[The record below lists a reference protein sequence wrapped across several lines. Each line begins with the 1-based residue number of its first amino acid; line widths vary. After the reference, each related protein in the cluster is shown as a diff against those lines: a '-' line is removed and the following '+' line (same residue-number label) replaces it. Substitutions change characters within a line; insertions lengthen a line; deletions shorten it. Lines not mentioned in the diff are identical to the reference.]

1 LAIRTIKGS
10 GDEPAQE
17 LARRRSEEPAPGHQ
31 KNLDYGG
38 MSTLAAAPVDLR
50 FWIGKDML

>member
-17 LARRRSEEPAPGHQ
+17 FARWRSEEPAPGHQ